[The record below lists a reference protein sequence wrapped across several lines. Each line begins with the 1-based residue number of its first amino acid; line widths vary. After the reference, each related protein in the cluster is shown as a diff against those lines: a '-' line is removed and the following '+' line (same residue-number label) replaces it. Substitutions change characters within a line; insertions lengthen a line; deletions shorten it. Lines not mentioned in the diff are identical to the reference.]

1 MNRIAIHKANHEGAF
16 HIDALTGQVV
26 TPVDDRPDWAEGF
39 AVALLGERTGWYEQ
53 RLGQHLPDSI
63 RKPEMID
70 ASDLG
75 WIGFDHE
82 GSEVEIEA
90 DGDHR
95 MDVLAGLL
103 NIDREDF
110 DGGALLENTLAEAE
124 ANHTYTTHPTDE
136 ATLEEV
142 EGKSFEEIERISAQ
156 G

>member
-16 HIDALTGQVV
+16 HIDGLTGQVV
-26 TPVDDRPDWAEGF
+26 TPVDERPDWAEGF

-53 RLGQHLPDSI
+53 RLGQQLPESI

-75 WIGFDHE
+75 WIAFDHE

-90 DGDHR
+90 DADHR
-95 MDVLAGLL
+95 MDVLAGIL

-110 DGGALLENTLAEAE
+110 DGEKTIGNVLAEAE
-124 ANHTYTTHPTDE
+124 AIHSYSTHPTEE
-136 ATLEEV
+136 ATLAEV
-142 EGKSFEEIERISAQ
+142 EGKSFEEVAKAAQ